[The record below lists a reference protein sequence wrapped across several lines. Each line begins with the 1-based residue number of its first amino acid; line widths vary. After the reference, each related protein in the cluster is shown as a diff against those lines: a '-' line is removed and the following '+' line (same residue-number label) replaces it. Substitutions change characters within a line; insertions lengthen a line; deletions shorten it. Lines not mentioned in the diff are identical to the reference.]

1 MVSDPYLN
9 IMLDGPKSDTKEAG
23 SLIHQLIC
31 GKPPCKVPL
40 MPVQIS
46 REVKYSP
53 YFHLV

>member
-1 MVSDPYLN
+1 MASDPYLN
-9 IMLDGPKSDTKEAG
+9 IMLDGPKSDTREAG

-40 MPVQIS
+40 MPAQIS
-46 REVKYSP
+46 KEVKYSP